1 MSSITREKEKTE
13 QAALYALGVLEQHE
27 ARAFESALA
36 DHTSLDAEVKAFDAV
51 VANLALGAVEAQPPA
66 SLRKK
71 LLERIVTLEQ
81 EPQTKTTQPVK
92 PDLSTISLRLNE
104 GKWRKLAPKVSSK
117 VLYADAQ
124 TGLVTS
130 LIKLEPGGY
139 LPRHRHL
146 GIEQMFI
153 VAGECLINGEVFS
166 PGDFR
171 MRPPNTEDDELT
183 TERGATILLVAPKR
197 FEILDSSWPN

>member
-1 MSSITREKEKTE
+1 MSSITPEKEGIE
-13 QAALYALGVLEQHE
+13 QAALYALGALEQHE
-27 ARAFESALA
+27 TRAFETALA
-36 DHTSLDAEVKAFDAV
+36 DHTSLAAEVKVFDQV
-51 VANLALGAVEAQPPA
+51 VANLALGAVEAQPSA
-66 SLRKK
+66 GLRQK
-71 LLERIVTLEQ
+71 LLDRIATLEQ
-81 EPQTKTTQPVK
+81 EPPAKTAQTVK
-92 PDLSTISLRLNE
+92 PDLATISLRLNE
-104 GKWRKLAPKVSSK
+104 GKWRTLAPKVASK
-117 VLYADAQ
+117 VLYADAR

-171 MRPPNTEDDELT
+171 MRPADTEDAELT
-183 TERGATILLVAPKR
+183 TENGVTILLVAPKK
-197 FEILDSSWPN
+197 FEILDSSWAS

>member
-1 MSSITREKEKTE
+1 MSSITVEKEKTE
-13 QAALYALGVLEQHE
+13 QAALYALGALEQHE
-27 ARAFESALA
+27 ARAFETSLA
-36 DHTSLDAEVKAFDAV
+36 DHASLDAEVKAFDAV
-51 VANLALGAVEAQPPA
+51 VANLAFGAAEAQPRA
-66 SLRKK
+66 SLREK
-71 LLERIVTLEQ
+71 LLERIATLER
-81 EPQTKTTQPVK
+81 EPQAKTAQPIK
-92 PDLSTISLRLNE
+92 PDLATISLRLNE
-104 GKWRKLAPKVSSK
+104 GKWRQLAPKVSSK

-153 VAGECLINGEVFS
+153 VAGECLINGEVFC

-171 MRPPNTEDDELT
+171 MRPADTEDAELT
-183 TERGATILLVAPKR
+183 TEHGATILLVAPKR